1 MITKPL
7 DFNITSY
14 LYPEGDIYFQENE
27 MKSIWNNINLNE
39 KIELKDFNIKIKA
52 EEKTYTN
59 IFVKS
64 LKKAINFKIYKIPV
78 NISIEDNTN
87 NLKIYSVE
95 HCREIIDLLLMSKY
109 LIEVD
114 GQKYQKGINL
124 ENVNKIKASIIFVEE
139 EEFKEYINRK
149 ENIIDMTIGIHN
161 IEKNKLSFYFDE
173 ICVHDKEQKTFNLL
187 IDSNRIELMN
197 RIDKFF
203 ISENLFY
210 WIIGTDGIGKTITM
224 LVYSSLVKNFKILY
238 LNLKLFNKYDR
249 QKIINIFLNEL
260 KRLFLTNENDD
271 QLSSNK
277 YLYELLISNILKEAK
292 GKKETKIKFF
302 WELLFTFL
310 EVYVKL
316 HFSNLD
322 ILIIIDQYKTKNYDQ
337 DYDELNKLTIKI
349 KNNEILTFKMKLL
362 LVSSINNFDIKKAF
376 LENLFILS
384 FESDSITNN
393 NLYPLFKNNEAP
405 NNNNNLLKN
414 IDKNNKDE
422 DDYELNDIEDNLN
435 KTIENNK
442 RNFENY
448 LNNEFQKENKKD
460 SICFLNQFY
469 SKLTKKEYFNNC
481 CSCEAIIDKNLGSNF
496 RHCIKVFNYSFKYY
510 ELLLKE
516 IKETKKKKKIM
527 MIHMK
532 LEYWK
537 HFTKKCL
544 KKLMIIY

>member
-7 DFNITSY
+7 DYNITSY
-14 LYPEGDIYFQENE
+14 VYPEGDIYFQENE

-249 QKIINIFLNEL
+249 QIIINIFLNEL

-302 WELLFTFL
+302 WELLFTFFGGL
-310 EVYVKL
+310 
-316 HFSNLD
+316 
-322 ILIIIDQYKTKNYDQ
+322 
-337 DYDELNKLTIKI
+337 
-349 KNNEILTFKMKLL
+349 
-362 LVSSINNFDIKKAF
+362 
-376 LENLFILS
+376 
-384 FESDSITNN
+384 
-393 NLYPLFKNNEAP
+393 
-405 NNNNNLLKN
+405 
-414 IDKNNKDE
+414 
-422 DDYELNDIEDNLN
+422 
-435 KTIENNK
+435 
-442 RNFENY
+442 
-448 LNNEFQKENKKD
+448 
-460 SICFLNQFY
+460 C
-469 SKLTKKEYFNNC
+469 
-481 CSCEAIIDKNLGSNF
+481 
-496 RHCIKVFNYSFKYY
+496 
-510 ELLLKE
+510 
-516 IKETKKKKKIM
+516 
-527 MIHMK
+527 
-532 LEYWK
+532 
-537 HFTKKCL
+537 
-544 KKLMIIY
+544 